1 MIIAVD
7 FDGTI
12 VQDRWPDIGPF
23 RFGAKR
29 VLRWLCKR
37 HHILI
42 LWTCR
47 EGEQLGEA
55 KRFLWKHGICF
66 DLWNCNSYDRI
77 KQYGADS
84 RKISADLYI
93 DDKAGYVFWPF
104 VFLKILW
111 MEAKEWLRSKV

>member
-47 EGEQLGEA
+47 EGQALGHA
-55 KRFLWKHGICF
+55 KRFLWSHGIYF
-66 DLWNCNSYDRI
+66 DAYNHNIPERI
-77 KQYGADS
+77 RQYGCDC

-93 DDKAGYVFWPF
+93 DDKAGWVFWPL
-104 VFLKILW
+104 VWLKVLW
-111 MEAKEWLRSKV
+111 MEVKGGKRV